1 MGKLKTFIRKVES
14 EEISGS
20 DNSDSK
26 QQNEV
31 EKEIEDSISEN
42 LTKSETNEKTW
53 NFEEEEFKIE
63 RNNISHSDFVEWM
76 KQN

>member
-1 MGKLKTFIRKVES
+1 MGKLKTFIRKVDS

-26 QQNEV
+26 QQKEV
-31 EKEIEDSISEN
+31 DKEIEDSISEN

-53 NFEEEEFKIE
+53 NFEEEELKIE